1 MVVRPPRPSPN
12 LEEYYRRKLT
22 PSDID
27 RVRHQACSRGIAMHD
42 ALMNCRGWPS
52 VAPAGCTQPIEDD
65 PVRTNVAFSAGA
77 GGLHSTEN

>member
-1 MVVRPPRPSPN
+1 
-12 LEEYYRRKLT
+12 
-22 PSDID
+22 
-27 RVRHQACSRGIAMHD
+27 VRHQACSRGIAMHD

-65 PVRTNVAFSAGA
+65 PVHTNVAFSAGA